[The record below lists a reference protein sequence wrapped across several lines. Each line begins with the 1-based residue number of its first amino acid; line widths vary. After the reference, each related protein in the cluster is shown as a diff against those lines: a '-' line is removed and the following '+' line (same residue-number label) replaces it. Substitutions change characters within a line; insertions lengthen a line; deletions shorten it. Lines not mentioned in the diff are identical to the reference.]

1 MSHEMEHDAGGG
13 GNLLWLCIGL
23 AIFIVI
29 AFILPTPQS
38 LVDVVEK
45 NGFAEKMIEW

>member
-1 MSHEMEHDAGGG
+1 MSHDMEHDTGGG

-45 NGFAEKMIEW
+45 NGVPGVL